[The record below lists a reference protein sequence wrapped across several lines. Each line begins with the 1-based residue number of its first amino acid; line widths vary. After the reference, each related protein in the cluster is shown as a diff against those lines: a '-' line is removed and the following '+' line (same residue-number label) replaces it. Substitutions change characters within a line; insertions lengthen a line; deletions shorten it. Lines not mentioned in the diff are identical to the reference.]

1 MATPT
6 SKVNIAE
13 LLANSSIGPL
23 QKRVFT
29 LCLLSLII
37 DGFDVQA
44 MGYVVPALSKEWGVM
59 PSQFAT
65 VLPAANF
72 GVLIGSLVFSPLA
85 DKIGRRPILIGSTLW
100 FAVMT
105 LGAAFAEA
113 ISPLFGGDRLTT
125 LMWLRV
131 IGGIGMGCIIPNS
144 TALIG
149 EYSPMAR
156 RVTLMMTITVGFTAG
171 GAIAGFVARALIP
184 TFGWRSVF
192 IVGGAIPLV
201 ISLAMLVALPE
212 SLQFLAVRRRRL
224 DQLARW
230 LKQLD
235 PTIQTTPATEYIVR
249 EESKG
254 GVPFVHL
261 FRDNRGLVTILLWI
275 VNFMNLLNLY
285 SLSNWLPTVVN
296 GMGYDQNTAVLV
308 GTVLQVGGTIG
319 TFGLAWLIARAGFTK
334 MLTAT
339 FALATVTIFFIG
351 QPGISLVMLTVL
363 VFVAGWCV
371 VGGQPGVNAFAATF
385 YPTYLRSTGIGWALG
400 IGRTGAIVG
409 PYIGGRLMAAHWT
422 SQQLFWAA
430 AVPALISTLT
440 LLVLTVVHK
449 EDAPAPGTATMAH

>member
-1 MATPT
+1 MATPGV
-6 SKVNIAE
+6 KINIPE
-13 LLANSSIGPL
+13 LLANSPIGPL

-44 MGYVVPALSKEWGVM
+44 MGYVAPAVIADWKIPGSALGPV
-59 PSQFAT
+59 FA
-65 VLPAANF
+65 AANF
-72 GVLIGSLVFSPLA
+72 GVLIGSLVFSPVA
-85 DKIGRRPILIGSTLW
+85 DKIGRRPVLVGATMF

-105 LGAAFAEA
+105 LLTANAQN
-113 ISPLFGGDRLTT
+113 IDQLF
-125 LMWLRV
+125 WLRL

-149 EYSPMAR
+149 EFSPAAR

-171 GAIAGFVARALIP
+171 AALGGFVARIMIP
-184 TFGWRSVF
+184 EFGWRSVF
-192 IVGGAIPLV
+192 VFGGAVPLA
-201 ISLAMLVALPE
+201 ISVAMLVALPE

-230 LKQLD
+230 LKKLD
-235 PTIQTTPATEYIVR
+235 PTLRVDQSTEYVAR

-261 FRDNRGLVTILLWI
+261 FREGRGLVTVLLWV

-285 SLSNWLPTVVN
+285 SLANWLPTVVN

-319 TFGLAWLIARAGFTK
+319 TFGLAWMIARAGFIP
-334 MLTAT
+334 MLMMT
-339 FALATVTIFFIG
+339 FAIAAVSIALIG
-351 QPGISLVMLTVL
+351 QPGISLALLTVI

-400 IGRTGAIVG
+400 IGRIGAIVG
-409 PYIGGRLMAAHWT
+409 PYIGGRLMAAQWT
-422 SQQLFWAA
+422 PQQLFWAA
-430 AVPALISTLT
+430 ALPAVVTTLT
-440 LLVLTVVHK
+440 FVALWFAMKNHEPAAVSG
-449 EDAPAPGTATMAH
+449 PAPVGH